1 MKTLTKIS
9 ALLVVI
15 FAYHFLQ
22 AQQMV
27 SEHWQDNQGSQAFF
41 QKSVVRTDAS
51 GNTHIAG
58 ATLNQNG
65 NYDLYLA
72 KYNASGVLLWDVV
85 YAGAGGW
92 HDAATDLRVDASGNV
107 YVTGS
112 VFTSSNDSN
121 DVVTLKYNASGVL
134 QWDEIYNGS
143 SSLNDGGTSLQL
155 DASGN
160 VYVSAFTQDANN
172 GSDFLLLKYNNS
184 GSLLLNQQFDL
195 NNVHDVPVS
204 LMVTSTRLAIAG
216 ATQVGVT
223 DWDYLYV
230 AYHPVNGSY
239 ISHSTSTGG
248 TAGFDKVHDL
258 QTDASGNFYLTGT
271 VFNASTGYDILTVKL
286 DDNLNVIWSANY
298 NSTSTMN
305 DVGNALAVDNAGN
318 VMVTGFSET
327 STEGTNY
334 VTIQYNS
341 SGTQQWVKT
350 FNGEGNAADT
360 ARAIA
365 IDAND
370 NIYITGSSFNGSTED
385 FYTTK
390 YKSNGTELWG
400 IAFNSLYNGS
410 DRAFDIALD
419 SLGGVLVS
427 GQSQTQTG
435 FEYAT
440 VKYIEKN
447 VTLVQD
453 TVLAPASW
461 SFTANLGQ
469 LIDTDTLVAEDV
481 LFYTQQSNP
490 ALYFQNDRFNYV
502 WAKLDTS
509 GSGNDTLHRVD
520 MYFYNANTTKARA
533 HNKQA
538 FYTNYF
544 LGYIPEH
551 RAKVPHYDNLYYN
564 NVWDNIDMQC
574 GSDPKG
580 FKYFIV
586 VKPNGDPA
594 DIEFRYSGQNSLA
607 IDGNG
612 NLLIISSIDTLV
624 QPEPTAWEIDANG
637 NVTML
642 NWTASYSI
650 NGSNVTLSLGGSYTS
665 TKTLVLGVGWEAY
678 QTGGIASNGNL
689 WWSTFYGGNESDW
702 GLDVVTDN
710 SNNSYMVGKTMSS
723 DFPITTGLNVM
734 PFGGQ
739 TDGFMVKFNNQAVR
753 QWATY
758 YGGMQYDAVQGIVY
772 NQMADPMLGQIY
784 IVGTT
789 ASNDLKIVPNLNP
802 LDGTYY
808 KSDFSG
814 NHDAFIA
821 RFDNGG
827 YLKWSAYVGGSAYDE
842 GLSITADHTGNV
854 YITGNTFSTTAQ
866 ANSCLGTTGT
876 QFPLC
881 DPGNGAYYQNFNAGG
896 QDVFIT
902 GFDFSNNLRWST
914 FYGSNVD
921 DRVYEIHFSKGVGDS
936 GNDHVYIVGHTEKT
950 SPSGTYNGSV
960 PGNGAFPLCD
970 LPGSNDFFQIGRDG
984 FISRFHIS
992 GTLDWA
998 TNMNNINGFHTV
1010 TSHGE
1015 YVYVGGFA
1023 NTSGVS
1029 SCSPS
1034 ANNVPVC
1041 NVQGGFYETTGN
1053 MYLAKFKTAGAELKW
1068 STLYKGY
1075 ADIINS
1081 TYLNS
1086 VFMQG
1091 APYRKILDAA
1101 TDASGNL
1108 YVIGS
1113 NMGYDFVPQAS
1124 TPSGMYYKSSYNG
1137 GQYDDLAEVVLLSFD
1152 SDNYRV
1158 WASYFGTN
1166 AGNNSTPFTH
1176 PLYVDMGAAITV
1188 FETKD
1193 LYIVGYAGNLNAG
1206 FPFENPGPQP
1216 SGNPYFQTQDINQ
1229 PMPLW
1234 NAFISRF
1241 DLESIGVGVSE
1252 EKAETISL
1260 KGINIFPNPSFGL
1273 LNIHF
1278 QENAEGYIN
1287 LLDSRGTLVK
1297 QWKINA
1303 AKEQIM
1309 QVDIE
1314 TFSPGIYLIQLQTEK
1329 DSQTAKFIK
1338 Q

>member
-1 MKTLTKIS
+1 MLIFLHTLSSYAQLAKKT
-9 ALLVVI
+9 V
-15 FAYHFLQ
+15 F
-22 AQQMV
+22 
-27 SEHWQDNQGSQAFF
+27 QDWVGNNGSQAFF
-41 QKSVVRTDAS
+41 QKSVVRSDAS
-51 GNTHIAG
+51 GNAHIAG

-65 NYDLYLA
+65 NYDMYIA

-92 HDAATDLRVDASGNV
+92 HDAAADLRVDASGNV

-121 DVVTLKYNASGVL
+121 DVITLKYNSSGVL
-134 QWDEIYNGS
+134 QWSKIFNGA

-172 GSDFLLLKYNNS
+172 GSDFLLLKYDNS

-216 ATQVGVT
+216 ATQVGPT

-327 STEGTNY
+327 STEGTNF

-365 IDAND
+365 VDAN
-370 NIYITGSSFNGSTED
+370 NNVYITGSSFNGSTED

-481 LFYTQQSNP
+481 KFYTQQSNP
-490 ALYFQNDRFNYV
+490 ALYFQNDRFDYV

-509 GSGNDTLHRVD
+509 GNGNDTLHRVD

-551 RAKVPHYDNLYYN
+551 RAKVPHYDNLYYS

-607 IDGNG
+607 TDGNG

-637 NVTML
+637 NVTLL

-665 TKTLVLGVGWEAY
+665 TKTLVLGVGWETII
-678 QTGGIASNGNL
+678 TGPEAIGNL
-689 WWSTFYGGNESDW
+689 EWCTYMGWQAGEEVLSDIISDDGANIFIAGSTRSSAFFSSLGTYQGNLAGDRDAI
-702 GLDVVTDN
+702 LMKLN
-710 SNNSYMVGKTMSS
+710 SNVE
-723 DFPITTGLNVM
+723 IL
-734 PFGGQ
+734 
-739 TDGFMVKFNNQAVR
+739 
-753 QWATY
+753 WATY
-758 YGGMQYDAVQGIVY
+758 YGGGNPVPNTSEASDHIEAI
-772 NQMADPMLGQIY
+772 AL
-784 IVGTT
+784 
-789 ASNDLKIVPNLNP
+789 SNDL
-802 LDGTYY
+802 
-808 KSDFSG
+808 FSG
-814 NHDAFIA
+814 GIFVTGSSSSTDLPIEPSGGVFSDAVNDCASSECSDIFVA
-821 RFDNGG
+821 KFNF
-827 YLKWSAYVGGSAYDE
+827 
-842 GLSITADHTGNV
+842 TGD
-854 YITGNTFSTTAQ
+854 Q
-866 ANSCLGTTGT
+866 L
-876 QFPLC
+876 L
-881 DPGNGAYYQNFNAGG
+881 
-896 QDVFIT
+896 
-902 GFDFSNNLRWST
+902 WST
-914 FYGSNVD
+914 FYGD
-921 DRVYEIHFSKGVGDS
+921 DETESATDITIDA
-936 GNDHVYIVGHTEKT
+936 NDNVYIVGRSASNTPLVSLGGASNYNSGEGLIIKFDNTLDDVWVTKFAGLPYAAKADNTNRLVITGSTTSGSLPVVNNDQNFPSTGSYAGGSGVDAYDAFVSRFDTDNLIEFSMYYGGAKREIAEGLDIDGDDNIFVTGETRSNGFLGSAVLPVKEADGNYAYDYYQSQHSGQGLSNPNTDAFVLKLNENGTFAWSTYFGNEVNIFGKT
-950 SPSGTYNGSV
+950 ISLDAQSYVYITGKTQLHSPYIPFPGTNPTGAYVVTQQPSAGPNPSGFVASFGPQQEHV
-960 PGNGAFPLCD
+960 
-970 LPGSNDFFQIGRDG
+970 
-984 FISRFHIS
+984 
-992 GTLDWA
+992 W
-998 TNMNNINGFHTV
+998 
-1010 TSHGE
+1010 
-1015 YVYVGGFA
+1015 
-1023 NTSGVS
+1023 
-1029 SCSPS
+1029 
-1034 ANNVPVC
+1034 
-1041 NVQGGFYETTGN
+1041 
-1053 MYLAKFKTAGAELKW
+1053 
-1068 STLYKGY
+1068 
-1075 ADIINS
+1075 S
-1081 TYLNS
+1081 TYLGGEFIDEFRSACVSPDNKLYFVGITNTNNDNVTNGNFFPLTPLIVGNPDYYQSSFPGPLPSNFVGFAGRFGLEVIQSAPLAVKEDKPIPDGFRIYPNPSSTEVFAVWENNLQGNITINICDISGKIVKTTS
-1086 VFMQG
+1086 VMQG
-1091 APYRKILDAA
+1091 TKQTVLDVAGL
-1101 TDASGNL
+1101 T
-1108 YVIGS
+1108 
-1113 NMGYDFVPQAS
+1113 
-1124 TPSGMYYKSSYNG
+1124 SGMYFIKLFSH
-1137 GQYDDLAEVVLLSFD
+1137 DT
-1152 SDNYRV
+1152 NYV
-1158 WASYFGTN
+1158 
-1166 AGNNSTPFTH
+1166 
-1176 PLYVDMGAAITV
+1176 
-1188 FETKD
+1188 
-1193 LYIVGYAGNLNAG
+1193 
-1206 FPFENPGPQP
+1206 
-1216 SGNPYFQTQDINQ
+1216 
-1229 PMPLW
+1229 
-1234 NAFISRF
+1234 
-1241 DLESIGVGVSE
+1241 
-1252 EKAETISL
+1252 EKL
-1260 KGINIFPNPSFGL
+1260 
-1273 LNIHF
+1273 
-1278 QENAEGYIN
+1278 
-1287 LLDSRGTLVK
+1287 
-1297 QWKINA
+1297 
-1303 AKEQIM
+1303 
-1309 QVDIE
+1309 
-1314 TFSPGIYLIQLQTEK
+1314 LIQK
-1329 DSQTAKFIK
+1329 
-1338 Q
+1338 